1 MFGIVLLTLVLIS
14 LASIY
19 SDLMM
24 RIRLTKRLPPENGLS
39 WWMRSSDEVGR
50 TYQELLPGSSLPSI
64 HPVCVLAISGHSR
77 CCCGTHCP
85 AEINLT
91 EQRPGRI

>member
-24 RIRLTKRLPPENGLS
+24 RIRLTKRLPPENGLPC
-39 WWMRSSDEVGR
+39 WMRSSDEVGR
-50 TYQELLPGSSLPSI
+50 TYQELLPGSYLPSI
-64 HPVCVLAISGHSR
+64 IPYVFWLFLATAAAAAVLVALRKSI
-77 CCCGTHCP
+77 
-85 AEINLT
+85 
-91 EQRPGRI
+91 

>member
-19 SDLMM
+19 SDLM
-24 RIRLTKRLPPENGLS
+24 RIRLTKRLPPENGLP

-50 TYQELLPGSSLPSI
+50 TYQELLPGSYLPSI
-64 HPVCVLAISGHSR
+64 IPYVFWLFLATAAAAAVLIALRHS
-77 CCCGTHCP
+77 
-85 AEINLT
+85 N
-91 EQRPGRI
+91 

>member
-1 MFGIVLLTLVLIS
+1 MFEILLLIVVLIS

-50 TYQELLPGSSLPSI
+50 TYQGLFPGSYLPFI
-64 HPVCVLAISGHSR
+64 IPYVFWLFVATAAAAAILIALRHS
-77 CCCGTHCP
+77 
-85 AEINLT
+85 N
-91 EQRPGRI
+91 

>member
-19 SDLMM
+19 RDLM

-50 TYQELLPGSSLPSI
+50 TYQELLPGSYLPSTI
-64 HPVCVLAISGHSR
+64 PYVFWLFLATAAAAAVLVALRKSI
-77 CCCGTHCP
+77 
-85 AEINLT
+85 
-91 EQRPGRI
+91 

>member
-19 SDLMM
+19 RDLM

-50 TYQELLPGSSLPSI
+50 TYQELLPGSYLPSI
-64 HPVCVLAISGHSR
+64 IPYVFWLFLATAAAAAVLIALRKSI
-77 CCCGTHCP
+77 
-85 AEINLT
+85 
-91 EQRPGRI
+91 

>member
-19 SDLMM
+19 SDLM
-24 RIRLTKRLPPENGLS
+24 RILLTKRLPPENGLS

-50 TYQELLPGSSLPSI
+50 TYQELLPGSYLPSVI
-64 HPVCVLAISGHSR
+64 PYVFWLFLATAAAAAVLIALRKAI
-77 CCCGTHCP
+77 
-85 AEINLT
+85 
-91 EQRPGRI
+91 